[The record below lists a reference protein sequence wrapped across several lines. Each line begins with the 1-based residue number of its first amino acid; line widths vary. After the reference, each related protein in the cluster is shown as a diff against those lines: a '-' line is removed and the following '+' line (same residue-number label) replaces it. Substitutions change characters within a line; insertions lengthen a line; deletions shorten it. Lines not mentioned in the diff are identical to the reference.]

1 MGMKKFW
8 RGSDEARRRNDERYR
23 AFIEHST
30 EGIWCVEVEE
40 PISID
45 LPEDEQI
52 RLMFER
58 AVFSEANPAMAAMYG
73 LQDAAQLVGRRVAE
87 VLVPSDP
94 HNLDFLRAF
103 IRSGYN
109 LRDAESNEVDA
120 SGNPK
125 RFLNNFVA
133 VLEGRMIRHAWGTQR
148 DITEQKKAE
157 EALRGSEDRYR
168 RLVELSPDAIFIHS
182 DGRLVFANHAT
193 ARLLGARAPED
204 LVGKPILDIVH
215 PDSRGAVEER
225 VRRLLADQRQS
236 QFARQKLLRLDGG
249 VVEVEVA
256 GSYFMHSGRPAVQV
270 VARDVTQR
278 LALEEQLRLSQKLEA
293 VGRLAG
299 GVAHDFNNLLT
310 VIAGHGDLLA
320 RQLPDGDARR
330 HGIEEIRRAAERAA
344 SLTRQ
349 LLAFSRKQVLQ
360 PKVLDLNE
368 VLSEIQV
375 VLRRVLG
382 EDIDLVT
389 RLDPGIGRVRV
400 DPGQIEQVVLNL
412 AVNARDAMPT
422 GGRLSLETTNVF
434 LDAEFSRLHPPTP
447 PGRYVLLVIADSGC
461 GMDEE
466 TCAHLFEPFYTT
478 KEVGKGTGLGLPTV
492 YGIVKQSGG
501 YIWAETAP
509 NQGTAFRIYLPIV
522 AGDAEALRPGTV
534 GEVRG
539 GTETVLVVEDDTMVR
554 TIVRDVLS
562 RSGYTVLEAQ
572 GCGDALRICER
583 HKGPIDLL
591 LTDVVMPEANGKE
604 LAETLVSLRADMR
617 VLYMSGHT
625 EDAIVHHGIL
635 DQGIAFLGKPF
646 TPQALARKVRE
657 TLDTTLAA

>member
-1 MGMKKFW
+1 MRKFW
-8 RGSDEARRRNDERYR
+8 RGSQEARRRDDERYR
-23 AFIEHST
+23 AFIEHSS
-30 EGIWCVEVEE
+30 EGIWCVEVGE

-58 AVFSEANPAMAAMYG
+58 AAFTEVNSAMAAMYG
-73 LQDAAQLVGRRVAE
+73 LQDAAQLLGRSVAE
-87 VLVPSDP
+87 VLLPSDP
-94 HNLDFLRAF
+94 RNIDFLKAF

-109 LRDAESNEVDA
+109 LRDAESHEVDA

-125 RFLNNFVA
+125 CFLNNLIA
-133 VLEGRMIRHAWGTQR
+133 VLEGRMIRRAWGTQR

-182 DGRLVFANHAT
+182 GGRLVFANQAT
-193 ARLLGARAPED
+193 VRLLAARAPED
-204 LVGKPILDIVH
+204 LVGVPVLDIVH
-215 PDSRGAVEER
+215 PDCREAVEER
-225 VRRLLADQRQS
+225 VRRVVADRRPS

-249 VVEVEVA
+249 VVDVEIA
-256 GSYFMHSGRPAVQV
+256 GSYFVHNGRPAVQV
-270 VARDVTQR
+270 VGRDITQR

-320 RQLPDGDARR
+320 RQLQDGDARR
-330 HGIEEIRRAAERAA
+330 HGIEEIRKAAERAA

-382 EDIDLVT
+382 EDIDLAT

-400 DPGQIEQVVLNL
+400 DPGQIEQVVLNI

-434 LDAEFSRLHPPTP
+434 LDAEFSRQHPPTP
-447 PGRYVLLVIADSGC
+447 PGRYVLLSIADSGC

-509 NQGTAFRIYLPIV
+509 NQGTTFRIYLPIV
-522 AGDAEALRPGTV
+522 DGDAQALRTATV

-539 GTETVLVVEDDTMVR
+539 GSETVLVVEDDTMVR
-554 TIVRDVLS
+554 TLVRDVLS

-591 LTDVVMPEANGKE
+591 LTDVVMPEANGRE

-625 EDAIVHHGIL
+625 EDAIVEHGIL
-635 DQGIAFLGKPF
+635 EQGIAFLAKPF
-646 TPQALARKVRE
+646 SPQALARKVRE
-657 TLDTTLAA
+657 TLDITQAA